1 MDKTLYTPMIQQY
14 LTLKEAHE
22 DAILFFR
29 LGDFYE
35 MFFSDALLASKVL
48 DIQLT
53 ARDGGAKERIPMC
66 GVPHHSAEGYIKRLI
81 DQGYKVAIGE
91 QVEEANSSKKLVDRQ
106 VVRLITP
113 GTNIDD
119 EGATDVFIASLSE
132 SEHFFALA
140 TLNLS
145 TGQTQALKVIKDESL
160 LLSEMS
166 TLQIKEVVT
175 SPAFSHKTLTHLWA
189 QHHITHSRHEV
200 SELEAFFTPLFQA
213 LKSPFEQKNARRLV
227 DYIKATQKRTLLH
240 LKPFELIKTSH
251 TMRLDANTIRHLE
264 LLKTM
269 RQNQEHG
276 SLAWL
281 LKKTQT
287 ALGFRYLKQQ
297 LLRPLLDRDRLNE
310 RYQAIEEMNTEF
322 MTKDVLIEA
331 LKGVYDLERL
341 VGRLSYGHAS
351 PRDLLQLRR
360 SLEALPPIKE
370 ALNDLK
376 TPLFQTL
383 QTDLDPLKNL
393 SDTLTKAIVDDPPLT
408 IKDGGIF
415 KQGYDATLDTL
426 KDEALGAVDWLNALE
441 QQERERTGIK
451 KLKVGYNRVFGY
463 YLEVP
468 KGQMNLIKDDYGY
481 HRKQTLANA
490 ERYITPAL
498 KEKEKSIL
506 AAEEASIKHEQALFT
521 VLLEQA
527 REATLALQ
535 QNAAALAQ
543 LDFIVALS
551 TVSETYRWQ
560 KPTLHEGRTIDIKAS
575 IHPVVAAMQP
585 ETTFIA
591 NDITMDDTTNILLIT
606 GPNMSG
612 KSTYMRQLALIV
624 ILAQIGSFVPA
635 ESAYLPLFDQVFTR
649 IGASDDLSSGQS
661 TFMVEMLE
669 ADFALSQATPNSLI
683 LFDEIGRGT
692 STYDG
697 LALAWAMLEYIHDRL
712 GAKTLFSTHYH
723 ELVALEHKL
732 SALRN
737 VHVSA
742 TENDGTIHF
751 HHQVKLGPSDRSY
764 GIHVAALAG
773 LPKRLITRANQLLQT
788 FEASHKAPS
797 QPTLFDAASWITEAD
812 VKEEEENH
820 WLEGLLEQ
828 VDLDTMSPLEA
839 LNTLY
844 EWRKKSKEKS

>member
-1 MDKTLYTPMIQQY
+1 MDKKHYTPMIQQY

-35 MFFSDALLASKVL
+35 MFFSDAILASKL
-48 DIQLT
+48 LEIQLT
-53 ARDGGAKERIPMC
+53 ARDGGSKDRIPMC
-66 GVPHHSAEGYIKRLI
+66 GVPHHSAEGYIKRLV

-91 QVEEANSSKKLVDRQ
+91 QVEEADGTKKLVDRQ

-119 EGATDVFIASLSE
+119 ERATDVFIAALAE
-132 SEHFFALA
+132 SEHFYALA

-145 TGQTQALKVIKDESL
+145 TGQAQALKVVKDDAL
-160 LLSEMS
+160 LMSEMT
-166 TLQIKEVVT
+166 TLQIKEVIT
-175 SPAFSHKTLTHLWA
+175 APTFHQKTLTQLWV
-189 QHHITHSRHEV
+189 QHHVTHSRHELG
-200 SELEAFFTPLFQA
+200 ELEPFFKPLFDA
-213 LKSPFEQKNARRLV
+213 LPSPFEQKNAQRLI
-227 DYIKATQKRTLLH
+227 DYIKVTQKRTLLH
-240 LKPFELIKTSH
+240 LKPFELVKTRH
-251 TMRLDANTIRHLE
+251 VMRLDANTIRHLE

-281 LKKTQT
+281 LKRTQT
-287 ALGFRYLKQQ
+287 ALGFRFLKQQ
-297 LLRPLLDRDRLNE
+297 LLRPLLDSDRLNG
-310 RYQAIEEMNTEF
+310 RYEAVGELNNEF
-322 MTKDVLIEA
+322 ITKDTLIEA

-341 VGRLSYGHAS
+341 VGRLSYGNAT
-351 PRDLLQLRR
+351 PRDLGQLSR
-360 SLEALPPIKE
+360 SLTAIPPLKE
-370 ALNDLK
+370 ALSTLK
-376 TPLFQTL
+376 SPLFQEL
-383 QTDLDPLKNL
+383 NEAIDPLQKL
-393 SDTLTKAIVDDPPLT
+393 SETLERALVEELPLT
-408 IKDGGIF
+408 LKDGGVF
-415 KQGYDATLDTL
+415 KEGF
-426 KDEALGAVDWLNALE
+426 DEALDVLKRDALGAADWLDALE
-441 QQERERTGIK
+441 QEERERTGIK

-468 KGQMNLIKDDYGY
+468 KGQMNQIKDDFGY

-498 KEKEKSIL
+498 KEKEKGIL
-506 AAEEASIKHEQALFT
+506 EAAEASIKRELELFT
-521 VLLEQA
+521 NLSEEAKAATARLQKNAQA
-527 REATLALQ
+527 I
-535 QNAAALAQ
+535 AQ
-543 LDFIVALS
+543 VDFLVALS
-551 TVSETYRWQ
+551 LVSESYQWTR
-560 KPTLHEGRTIDIKAS
+560 PVLHTRPFIHIVEAV
-575 IHPVVAAMQP
+575 HPVVSALQSQ
-585 ETTFIA
+585 TSFIA
-591 NDITMDDTTNILLIT
+591 NDIVMDEDTDILLIT

-635 ESAYLPLFDQVFTR
+635 KEAHLPLFDQVFTR

-669 ADFALSQATPNSLI
+669 ADYALSQATPQSLI

-697 LALAWAMLEYIHDRL
+697 LALAWAMLEHMHDRI

-732 SALRN
+732 PKLHN

-742 TENDGTIHF
+742 TEKEGHIHF
-751 HHQVKLGPSDRSY
+751 HHQVKPGPSDRSY

-773 LPKRLITRANQLLQT
+773 LPKRLIARANQLLHT
-788 FEASHKAPS
+788 FEASQKAPT
-797 QPTLFDAASWITEAD
+797 QPTLFDAVSWQDQQEDTPPQP
-812 VKEEEENH
+812 H
-820 WLEGLLEQ
+820 WLDTALEQ
-828 VDLDTMSPLEA
+828 LDLDGLSPLEA